1 MENREIAIEELQKG
15 DEVITYGNGFIQ
27 YLRIL
32 RPLKLGKT
40 NNWRGD
46 TYYSR
51 VMCSFVE
58 PQARSW
64 DRRGTLTGE
73 GHNKEKYVD
82 FNYRNIWLVK
92 RENNN

>member
-1 MENREIAIEELQKG
+1 MENREITIDELQKG
-15 DEVITYGNGFIQ
+15 DEVIIHGNGYIQ
-27 YLRIL
+27 YVKVL
-32 RPLKLGKT
+32 RPLKLGKVP
-40 NNWRGD
+40 NWRGD

-51 VMCSFVE
+51 VKCSYKE
-58 PQARSW
+58 HDTKSW

-73 GHNKEKYVD
+73 GHTKEKYVD

>member
-1 MENREIAIEELQKG
+1 MENREIEIDELQKG
-15 DEVITYGNGFIQ
+15 DEVIIHGNGYIQ
-27 YLRIL
+27 YVKVL
-32 RPLKLGKT
+32 RPLKLAK
-40 NNWRGD
+40 NSNWRGD

-51 VMCSFVE
+51 VKCSFKE
-58 PQARSW
+58 HDTHSW

-73 GHNKEKYVD
+73 GHTKEKYVD